1 MTGTAAV
8 RYSSNALSGD
18 AVMEGCLE
26 ADNILR
32 ECSGWRRPGGEDPPL
47 SRRAPRFS
55 ASQPVREVEGARNAC
70 RRGRGARAQ
79 NVHE

>member
-1 MTGTAAV
+1 MQ
-8 RYSSNALSGD
+8 YSSTALSGD

-32 ECSGWRRPGGEDPPL
+32 ECSGWRRPWWEDPPL
-47 SRRAPRFS
+47 SARAAAFCFAAGQGSR
-55 ASQPVREVEGARNAC
+55 GARNAC
-70 RRGRGARAQ
+70 RRGRGTWAQ